1 MIYLLYELRFLI
13 VIALL
18 LGVLCGFV
26 AKRFGK

>member
-1 MIYLLYELRFLI
+1 MIYLIYELRWLI

>member
-1 MIYLLYELRFLI
+1 MIYLLHELQWLI

-26 AKRFGK
+26 AQRFGK